1 MATNKKAITVNMPPA
16 HPGTVIR
23 ELILPPDMKIG
34 DAAKKLGVSRQ
45 SLDALL
51 NQRRSLSPAMAF
63 KIETV
68 FGGTARSLLA
78 IQTRYDLY
86 KITQDPS
93 AVVGGLTPFKHTA

>member
-1 MATNKKAITVNMPPA
+1 
-16 HPGTVIR
+16 
-23 ELILPPDMKIG
+23 MKVG

-51 NQRRSLSPAMAF
+51 NERRSLSPAMAF

-78 IQTRYDLY
+78 IQTRYDLH
-86 KITQDPS
+86 KITQNPS
-93 AVVGGLTPFKHTA
+93 AVIEGLTPYQHPAKALP

>member
-1 MATNKKAITVNMPPA
+1 MKSTALKINMPPA
-16 HPGTVIR
+16 HPGAVIR
-23 ELILPPDMKIG
+23 ELILPPEMKIG
-34 DAAKKLGVSRQ
+34 EAAKKLGVSRQ
-45 SLDALL
+45 SLDALI

-86 KITQDPS
+86 QIAQNPS
-93 AVVGGLTPFKHTA
+93 AVIGGLTPYRHSA

>member
-1 MATNKKAITVNMPPA
+1 MPENNKTIKINMPPV
-16 HPGTVIR
+16 HPGAVIR
-23 ELILPPDMKIG
+23 ELILPTDIKIG
-34 DAAKKLGVSRQ
+34 EAAKQLGVSRQ

-86 KITQDPS
+86 KIHQNPS
-93 AVVGGLTPFKHTA
+93 AVVGGLTPYRHSA

>member
-1 MATNKKAITVNMPPA
+1 MKKNEKAITINMPPA
-16 HPGTVIR
+16 HPGSVIR
-23 ELILPPDMKIG
+23 ELILPPDMKVG
-34 DAAKKLGVSRQ
+34 EAAKKLGVSRQ

-78 IQTRYDLY
+78 IQTRFDLY
-86 KITQDPS
+86 KIKLNPS
-93 AVVGGLTPFKHTA
+93 AVIEGLKPYRHRA

>member
-1 MATNKKAITVNMPPA
+1 MKTTKKAVAINMPPS
-16 HPGTVIR
+16 HPGSVIR
-23 ELILPPDMKIG
+23 ELILPPNMKIG
-34 DAAKKLGVSRQ
+34 EAAKKLGVSRQ

-86 KITQDPS
+86 KITQNPS
-93 AVVGGLTPFKHTA
+93 AVIGGLTPYRHSA

>member
-1 MATNKKAITVNMPPA
+1 MAIDVKMPPA
-16 HPGTVIR
+16 HPGAVIR
-23 ELILPPDMKIG
+23 ELILPAEMTTG
-34 DAAKKLGVSRQ
+34 EAAEKLGVSRQ

-86 KITQDPS
+86 RIKQNPAKII
-93 AVVGGLTPFKHTA
+93 GGLKPHKHASL

>member
-1 MATNKKAITVNMPPA
+1 MTTDHKAIKINMPPA
-16 HPGTVIR
+16 HPGAVIR
-23 ELILPPDMKIG
+23 ELILPADIKIG
-34 DAAKKLGVSRQ
+34 EAAKQLGVSRQ

-78 IQTRYDLY
+78 VQTRFDLY
-86 KITQDPS
+86 KIHQNPS
-93 AVVGGLTPFKHTA
+93 AIIGGLTPYQHSA